1 MKQEAD
7 DKLIRVIS
15 LLPGDCTAT
24 FLSVVN
30 DINLDQS
37 TRGLSYRHCASS
49 IQIPWWI
56 MP

>member
-56 MP
+56 IP